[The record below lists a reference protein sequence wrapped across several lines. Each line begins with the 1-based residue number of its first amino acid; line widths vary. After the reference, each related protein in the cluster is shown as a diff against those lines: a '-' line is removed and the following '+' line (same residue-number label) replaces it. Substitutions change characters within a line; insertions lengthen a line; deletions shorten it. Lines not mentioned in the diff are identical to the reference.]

1 MTNVAQDKK
10 VLNFIYI
17 VSAVIPV
24 AVGLLMIMPTEWK
37 MSLGMTE
44 NTPVSSL
51 PLVHAVLNG
60 LTFLFLLMAL
70 VAIKNKRVI
79 IHRTFMISAL
89 VLSSVFLISYV
100 IYHTTHPSA
109 KFLGEGTVRY
119 VYFFILISHIILS
132 IPVIPLA
139 LLSIW
144 RGWTNDIVK
153 HKKLTRF
160 SFPIWLYVSLTGVLV
175 YLFMQP
181 CY

>member
-1 MTNVAQDKK
+1 MTNVVQDKK

-24 AVGLLMIMPTEWK
+24 AVGLLMIMPSEWK
-37 MSLGMTE
+37 VNLGMTE
-44 NTPVSSL
+44 NASVSSL
-51 PLVHAVLNG
+51 PLIHAVLNG
-60 LTFLFLLMAL
+60 LTFVFLLLAL
-70 VAIKNKRVI
+70 FAIKNKKI
-79 IHRTFMISAL
+79 AIHRTFMITAL
-89 VLSSVFLISYV
+89 VLSSIFLISYV

-109 KFLGEGTVRY
+109 KFLGEGSIRY

-144 RGWTNDIVK
+144 RGWTNDIEK
-153 HKKLTRF
+153 HKKLTKY

-175 YLFMQP
+175 YIFMQP
-181 CY
+181 YY

>member
-1 MTNVAQDKK
+1 
-10 VLNFIYI
+10 
-17 VSAVIPV
+17 
-24 AVGLLMIMPTEWK
+24 
-37 MSLGMTE
+37 
-44 NTPVSSL
+44 
-51 PLVHAVLNG
+51 
-60 LTFLFLLMAL
+60 MAL
-70 VAIKNKRVI
+70 VAIKNKRII

-144 RGWTNDIVK
+144 RGWTNDIEK
-153 HKKLTRF
+153 HKRITKF

-181 CY
+181 YY